1 VPRRRSRLIPLLLLP
16 VVAVAAIAVPSLRP
30 ASAPAAFE
38 RPSVVV
44 IMTDDQTYADMAA
57 MPKTRRLISGAG
69 ARFTRSYVSL
79 PLCCPSR
86 ATFLTGQYAHNNGVH
101 SNTPPQGGVEAL
113 DAHHTL
119 PVWLS
124 AAGYRTSHIG
134 KYLNGYGLRR
144 APNVPPGWTDWHGA
158 VDKSTYQMY
167 GYKLFENGTLRQYG
181 NFDVEDP
188 ALYQTDVLREKA
200 VGSIEGTAPSTP
212 LFLSLMFVAPHGE
225 VMDPGSTTQPFV
237 RPAPRHAGHFRHL
250 RIPRAS
256 RGERNVRDKP
266 PYVRKLNRT
275 DASTMARVRGDFR
288 SRRESLLAV
297 DDAVEAVVGALA
309 RTGRLASTY
318 VLFTSDNGFFQG
330 EHRIVKGKYLAY
342 DPSTHV
348 PLLIRGPGIAPGTIS
363 GELVSNVDL
372 AATVLDA
379 TGTTADRPL
388 DGRSL
393 LPFARD
399 PRLRTARPVLHEGLE
414 AGDIDRDGAPRG
426 GTVGEY
432 HAIRTARYLYVEW
445 LNGAVELYDLA
456 RDPGEMR
463 SRHRD
468 RGYRR
473 IRRALHR
480 DLVRLRTCAAAAC
493 NAPIGRLRR

>member
-1 VPRRRSRLIPLLLLP
+1 MPVRRSRLILLLRAP
-16 VVAVAAIAVPSLRP
+16 AVAALAIAAASLRP

-57 MPKTRRLISGAG
+57 MPKTRRLIGGAG

-101 SNTPPQGGVEAL
+101 TNTPPQGGVEAL
-113 DAHHTL
+113 DAQHTL

-144 APNVPPGWTDWHGA
+144 RPDVPPGWTDWHGA

-167 GYKLFENGTLRQYG
+167 GYKLFENGTLQQYG

-188 ALYQTDVLREKA
+188 ALYQTDVLRDKA
-200 VGSIEGTAPSTP
+200 VGAIEGTAPSTP
-212 LFLSLMFVAPHGE
+212 LFLSLAFVAPHGE

-237 RPAPRHAGHFRHL
+237 RAAPRHVGHFRNL
-250 RIPRAS
+250 RAPRAF
-256 RGERNVRDKP
+256 RGERDVRDKP
-266 PYVRKLNRT
+266 PYVRKLHLA
-275 DASTMARVRGDFR
+275 DASTAARIRADFR

-309 RTGRLASTY
+309 RTGRLDSTY
-318 VLFTSDNGFFQG
+318 LLFTSDNGFFQG

-342 DPSTHV
+342 DPSTRV
-348 PLLIRGPGIAPGTIS
+348 PLLIRGPGIAPGTVS

-372 AATVLDA
+372 APTLLDA
-379 TGTTADRPL
+379 TGAPADRPL

-399 PRLRTARPVLHEGLE
+399 ARLRTTRPVLHEGLE
-414 AGDIDRDGAPRG
+414 AGDIDRDGAQRS

-432 HAIRTARYLYVEW
+432 HAIRTARYLYIEW
-445 LNGAVELYDLA
+445 LNGAVELYDRA
-456 RDPGEMR
+456 RDPGEMH

-468 RGYRR
+468 RRYRR

-480 DLVRLRTCAAAAC
+480 DLVRLRTCRGAAC
-493 NAPIGRLRR
+493 NAPIGPLRR